1 MTIRQAMIKG
11 LPILAHNRVA
21 AVMDPTISTPPM
33 VGVPALAPWSS
44 ASLCTSSAVL
54 MGWPIFREISA
65 RMTRG
70 ANIMVRA
77 KETRQARR
85 ALPVGS
91 ANAPE
96 GLNCSI
102 TECIKFTVAER

>member
-1 MTIRQAMIKG
+1 
-11 LPILAHNRVA
+11 
-21 AVMDPTISTPPM
+21 MDPTISTPPM

-85 ALPVGS
+85 ALPAGS
-91 ANAPE
+91 ANTPE

>member
-1 MTIRQAMIKG
+1 MIKG

-21 AVMDPTISTPPM
+21 AVMEPTISTPPM

-54 MGWPIFREISA
+54 MGWPIFREISS

-70 ANIMVRA
+70 AKIIVKA

-85 ALPVGS
+85 ALPAGP

-96 GLNCSI
+96 GLNCSMR
-102 TECIKFTVAER
+102 ECIQFTVAER